1 MRLSYLDI
9 LEQCF
14 HDKFRGYNK
23 QEVDTFLHLVA
34 DDFKSMTEEIKEKE
48 KLISEKNEEIKEIQA
63 ELESRILKKDS
74 TIPTEIE
81 EELADL
87 RNQAEEKNLIIK
99 EMQVSQSSSQNEDN
113 PFSQLTPEMLKKKA
127 KKIINAAKDQAEQY
141 RQNATKEME
150 LLTQDVEK
158 LKEQKKTL
166 MANIKSTA
174 IEHLNKFKAEAPNG
188 RSGNAD

>member
-34 DDFKSMTEEIKEKE
+34 DDFKSMAAEINEKE
-48 KLISEKNEEIKEIQA
+48 KFIVTKDDEIKEIQA
-63 ELESRILKKDS
+63 ALESRPLENDS
-74 TIPTEIE
+74 SIPPEVE
-81 EELADL
+81 EELAGL
-87 RNQAEEKNLIIK
+87 RKQVEEKDLLIK
-99 EMQVSQSSSQNEDN
+99 EMQDAQSPPKNGDN
-113 PFSQLTPEMLKKKA
+113 PFSQLTPEILKEKA

-141 RQNATKEME
+141 KQDATYEME
-150 LLTQDVEK
+150 LLMQDVEK

-166 MANIKSTA
+166 MTNIKSTA
-174 IEHLNKFKAEAPNG
+174 IEHLKKFKSGAPNG
-188 RSGNAD
+188 GSGNAD

>member
-34 DDFKSMTEEIKEKE
+34 DDFKAMTAEIKEQE
-48 KLISEKNEEIKEIQA
+48 KRIVAKDDEIKELQA
-63 ELESRILKKDS
+63 DLESRPLENDF
-74 TIPTEIE
+74 TLPPEVE

-87 RNQAEEKNLIIK
+87 RKQVKDLLTK
-99 EMQVSQSSSQNEDN
+99 EMQDAQSPPENGNN
-113 PFSQLTPEMLKKKA
+113 PFSQLTPEILKEKA

-141 RQNATKEME
+141 RQDATKEME

-166 MANIKSTA
+166 MTNIKSTA
-174 IEHLNKFKAEAPNG
+174 IEHLNKFKAGAPNG
-188 RSGNAD
+188 GSGNAD

>member
-48 KLISEKNEEIKEIQA
+48 KLISEKDEEIKEIQA
-63 ELESRILKKDS
+63 DLEYRLLKKDS
-74 TIPTEIE
+74 TNPPEIE

-87 RNQAEEKNLIIK
+87 RNQVEEKNLIIK
-99 EMQVSQSSSQNEDN
+99 EMQDAQSPSQNEDN
-113 PFSQLTPEMLKKKA
+113 PFSQLTPEMLKKKVR
-127 KKIINAAKDQAEQY
+127 KIINTAKDQAEQY
-141 RQNATKEME
+141 RQDSTKEME
-150 LLTQDVEK
+150 LLAQDVEK

-166 MANIKSTA
+166 TANIKSTA
-174 IEHLNKFKAEAPNG
+174 IEHLNKFKAGAPNG
-188 RSGNAD
+188 GSGNAD

>member
-34 DDFKSMTEEIKEKE
+34 DDFKSMTAEIKDKE
-48 KLISEKNEEIKEIQA
+48 KLIEARDNEIKNLLA
-63 ELESRILKKDS
+63 DLESRPEETDS
-74 TIPTEIE
+74 QIPQEVE
-81 EELADL
+81 EELAYL
-87 RNQAEEKNLIIK
+87 RKQVEEKDQTIK
-99 EMQVSQSSSQNEDN
+99 ELQESQNQPGNDDN
-113 PFSQLTPEMLKKKA
+113 PFSQLTPEMLKEKA
-127 KKIINAAKDQAEQY
+127 KKIINTAKNQAEEH
-141 RQNATKEME
+141 RQDAIKELE
-150 LLTQDVEK
+150 FLAQEIDT

-166 MANIKSTA
+166 LENIKTTA
-174 IEHLNKFKAEAPNG
+174 IEHLSKFKAGVPNG